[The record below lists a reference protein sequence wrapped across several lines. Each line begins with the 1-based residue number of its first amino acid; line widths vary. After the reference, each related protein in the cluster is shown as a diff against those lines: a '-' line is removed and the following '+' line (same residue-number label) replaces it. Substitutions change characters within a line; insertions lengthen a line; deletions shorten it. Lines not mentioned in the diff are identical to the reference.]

1 MPVSFLTAEQER
13 RYGRYAGEPT
23 PVSDCMKIPDWPLPL
38 PQCFSPTEMRDWLHD
53 IPDGQLADCT
63 KRGTMNRAG
72 LEEHSLVL
80 QPFVVL
86 PTG

>member
-1 MPVSFLTAEQER
+1 MYENPGLALLLTQ
-13 RYGRYAGEPT
+13 
-23 PVSDCMKIPDWPLPL
+23 W
-38 PQCFSPTEMRDWLHD
+38 FSPTEMRDWLHE

-63 KRGTMNRAG
+63 KRGTANRAR

-80 QPFVVL
+80 QRFVAL